1 MGTPCNAPK
10 SDFFLY
16 DTTAKITTAELAE
29 TKAAEV
35 VKSMEGIVSEAKA
48 KLSVTQKQ
56 K

>member
-1 MGTPCNAPK
+1 MHQYFYFILCETA
-10 SDFFLY
+10 
-16 DTTAKITTAELAE
+16 AKITTAELAE
-29 TKAAEV
+29 TKAGEV